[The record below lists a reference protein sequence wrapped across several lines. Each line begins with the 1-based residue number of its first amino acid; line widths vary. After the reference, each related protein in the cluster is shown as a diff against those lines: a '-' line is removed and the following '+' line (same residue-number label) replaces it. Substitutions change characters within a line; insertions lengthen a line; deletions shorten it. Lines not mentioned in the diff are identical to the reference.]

1 MKLLGS
7 TTSPFVRRLRLY
19 FVQLKITD
27 FDFVNLDIFANSED
41 RKLLTDNN
49 PAQKVPALLDE
60 EQCIYDSRVIFRYL
74 SQKHEQPSLTWPQ
87 ENLLTLID
95 AANDSLISLFLLTR
109 SGLDTRED
117 RFFFNLQ
124 HERVEKTF
132 LALEQAAN
140 KGEFEQWHYPAICLY
155 CLLDW
160 VEFRQLY
167 DFNPLADL
175 VEFYQVNTNNSGVK
189 ETDPR

>member
-19 FVQLKITD
+19 SLQLNVADFEFVP
-27 FDFVNLDIFANSED
+27 LDIFANSED

-49 PAQKVPALLDE
+49 PAQKVPALIDE

-74 SQKHEQPSLTWPQ
+74 SDKFQQPSLTWRQ
-87 ENLLTLID
+87 ENLLTIID
-95 AANDSLISLFLLTR
+95 AANDSLISLFLLKR
-109 SGLDTRED
+109 SGLDTSED
-117 RFFFNLQ
+117 LFFFNLQ

-132 LALEQAAN
+132 LALEQSVN
-140 KGEFEQWHYPAICLY
+140 NGEFEQWHYPAICLY

-160 VEFRQLY
+160 VALRQVY
-167 DFNPLADL
+167 DFTHL
-175 VEFYQVNTNNSGVK
+175 VSLIEFQRVNANHVGIT
-189 ETDPR
+189 ETAPR